1 MARHLTG
8 VLRLL
13 VVSYGTDHFT
23 QLAVQSPTQ
32 CRKDKSDYLRALLDS
47 KKCTNSDLTDDK
59 RAWWKIHQEA
69 LPRYQ
74 LNLHEETFEQHITSK
89 SQKRQT

>member
-23 QLAVQSPTQ
+23 QLAVQS
-32 CRKDKSDYLRALLDS
+32 DYLRVLLDS
-47 KKCTNSDLTDDK
+47 KKCTNSDLTEDK

-74 LNLHEETFEQHITSK
+74 LNLHEEIFEQHITSK